1 MFRRDT
7 ATVTGVLEIV
17 VEALLDCLMFLE
29 LGDDEAVNPDD
40 AVRQMEWVAHL
51 LGDLSPA
58 DRQHLT
64 ELAEARA
71 AREEDPDRR
80 EFLLDFPEAF
90 GLVNAD

>member
-1 MFRRDT
+1 
-7 ATVTGVLEIV
+7 VTGVLEIV

-29 LGDDEAVNPDD
+29 LSDDEAVNPDD
-40 AVRQMEWVAHL
+40 AVRMMEWVAHL

-58 DRQHLT
+58 DRLHLT
-64 ELAEARA
+64 ELTEARA

-90 GLVNAD
+90 ALVEVD